1 MQYTNSMQFLTK
13 FHHNS
18 SQKLKRQSST
28 SYGKHIHTQK
38 KEKMIAKII
47 SDNKIIA
54 GGVIIPDF
62 QMYYRAIVIKKQHCI
77 DINTLINGTESKT
90 QT

>member
-1 MQYTNSMQFLTK
+1 MQFLTK

-28 SYGKHIHTQK
+28 SYGKHIHTKK

-62 QMYYRAIVIKKQHCI
+62 
-77 DINTLINGTESKT
+77 
-90 QT
+90 